1 MQLAQQKKSIL
12 VVEDDNDIRQ
22 CLVDLLEDENYIVH
36 SAENGSVGLKV
47 LSSLIELP
55 GLIILDLMM
64 PVLNGYEFRKL
75 QLLDAR
81 LSLVPVVLFSANG
94 NLIEMAELPGVS
106 EIVKKP
112 VDIDELYALAL
123 RYCH

>member
-1 MQLAQQKKSIL
+1 
-12 VVEDDNDIRQ
+12 
-22 CLVDLLEDENYIVH
+22 LEDENYIVH